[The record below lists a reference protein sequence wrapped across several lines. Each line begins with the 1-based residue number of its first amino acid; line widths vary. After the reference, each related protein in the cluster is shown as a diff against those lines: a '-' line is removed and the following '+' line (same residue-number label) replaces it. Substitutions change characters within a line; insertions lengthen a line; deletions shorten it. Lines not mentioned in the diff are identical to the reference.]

1 MAKDDAKQGQQQ
13 RSVQSVEVGGRLLLA
28 LAQRP
33 VAMSLKELAALAD
46 LTPSRAHPYLVSF
59 ARLGLVVQD
68 PSTGQYAPG
77 PAALQLGL
85 SCLHQSDAIQ
95 SASEVA
101 QALAQQIDQAVAVAV
116 WANFGP
122 TVVRMF
128 EGSQPL
134 HVNMRA
140 GTVMALFG
148 TATGEAFAA
157 TLPRQEI
164 ERALAALSGQR
175 LGRARASSLELAQQI
190 QQVST
195 EFQRHGLTRALGRPI
210 PNVNAL
216 SAPVRNHEGLTVLV
230 LTALGHEEDFP
241 PEWDSALAHAVRSAA
256 AEVSRRLGYHP
267 AAG

>member
-1 MAKDDAKQGQQQ
+1 MADEDGRLAQQ
-13 RSVQSVEVGGRLLLA
+13 RSVQSVEVGGRLLLV

-33 VAMSLKELAALAD
+33 VPMTLKELAALAD
-46 LTPSRAHPYLVSF
+46 LSPSRAHPYLVSF
-59 ARLGLVVQD
+59 ARLGFVLQD
-68 PSTGQYAPG
+68 PHSGKYAPG

-85 SCLHQSDAIQ
+85 SCLHQSDAIA
-95 SASEVA
+95 SANEVA
-101 QALAQQIDQAVAVAV
+101 QALAERIDQAVAVAV

-128 EGSQPL
+128 EGRQPL

-164 ERALAALSGQR
+164 ERALAALGGER
-175 LGRARASSLELAQQI
+175 AVGGRSASPDLTQQL
-190 QQVST
+190 QQVAA
-195 EFQRHGLTRALGRPI
+195 EFQQHGLTRALGRPI

-216 SAPVRNHEGLTVLV
+216 SAPVRDHEGRTVIV
-230 LTALGHEEDFP
+230 LTALGHDEGFP
-241 PEWDSALAHAVRSAA
+241 PDWDSPIALAVRDAA
-256 AEVSRRLGYHP
+256 AEVSRRLGYHRP
-267 AAG
+267 